1 MNKNTLII
9 TACLLVLFGIVVRL
23 FPHTPNM
30 TPITAI
36 AFIGGLYLGRKWA
49 IVLPLLV
56 LLASDLFIGFYDWQI
71 MLAVYGSFATIGLL
85 GFVATKYRNIFPIG
99 LSVVGSSVL
108 FFLIT
113 NAAVWAFSPW
123 YAKTV
128 SGLLYSY
135 ELGLPFLKNMLLG
148 DVVYMAVLAGVFEG
162 VRLLR
167 TSTRLLQHSI
177 SKTAEANG
185 VASMPLLD

>member
-9 TACLLVLFGIVVRL
+9 TAFILILFGIGVRL

-36 AFIGGLYLGRKWA
+36 AFTGGLYLGRKWSIA
-49 IVLPLLV
+49 LPLLV
-56 LLASDLFIGFYDWQI
+56 LLASDYLMGFYDWKI
-71 MLAVYGSFATIGLL
+71 MLSVYGSFAIIGLL
-85 GFVATKYRNIFPIG
+85 GFVVAKYRTIF
-99 LSVVGSSVL
+99 SVGFSLVGSSVL

-128 SGLLYSY
+128 SGLFYSY
-135 ELGLPFLKNMLLG
+135 ELGLPFLRNMLLG
-148 DVVYMAVLAGVFEG
+148 DVLYMTALAGVFEG
-162 VRLLR
+162 VRLL
-167 TSTRLLQHSI
+167 QASI
-177 SKTAEANG
+177 LSGNCSER
-185 VASMPLLD
+185 VSL